1 MLSCVCGVT
10 SWLDWWLST
19 CGSFQEHL
27 TDEARGNF
35 ERLMLSGSRAL
46 GFLGSQGVMALG
58 SHVLSRRDSL
68 LLDVRSTVPAEEVT
82 RLRYADLP
90 SSAGLFPSPL
100 LNYAL
105 AKMHA
110 ASNDSLVQRT
120 LHPPKVTWK
129 SSARPV
135 KASSSSASSADRGG
149 ASPMVPRLQKQAVT
163 ASSPSFTQQCR
174 KRRGS
179 KGKVP
184 FSIVSGGSG
193 CSGDKRGAAGKKSS

>member
-68 LLDVRSTVPAEEVT
+68 LLDVWSTVPAEEVT

-90 SSAGLFPSPL
+90 RLLVSSCLPCLTMPWPRCMRLRMTLLSSGPCIHRRLLGSLQRGQSRHRRRPLPL
-100 LNYAL
+100 LNAV
-105 AKMHA
+105 A
-110 ASNDSLVQRT
+110 
-120 LHPPKVTWK
+120 PPPWCCDY
-129 SSARPV
+129 RN
-135 KASSSSASSADRGG
+135 
-149 ASPMVPRLQKQAVT
+149 KQ
-163 ASSPSFTQQCR
+163 
-174 KRRGS
+174 
-179 KGKVP
+179 
-184 FSIVSGGSG
+184 
-193 CSGDKRGAAGKKSS
+193 